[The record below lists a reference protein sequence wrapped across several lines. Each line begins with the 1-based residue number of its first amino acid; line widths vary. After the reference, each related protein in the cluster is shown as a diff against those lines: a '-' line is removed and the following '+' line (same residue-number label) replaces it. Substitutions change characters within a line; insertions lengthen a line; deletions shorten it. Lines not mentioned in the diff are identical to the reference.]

1 MEGVGARRRAPDSS
15 GASSTL
21 PRVPRR
27 KPGLVTMR
35 EQVETAKKIAPTRPH
50 PQAPNSELFH
60 KMIES
65 GVGLMDRVRNKLTGR
80 PTP

>member
-1 MEGVGARRRAPDSS
+1 
-15 GASSTL
+15 
-21 PRVPRR
+21 
-27 KPGLVTMR
+27 MR